1 MEIKKVTDAS
11 FRKYGRVLTG
21 IDFTELLAKMQ
32 ETPCP
37 ADIMYRAVSGRTGG
51 ASGL

>member
-21 IDFTELLAKMQ
+21 ID
-32 ETPCP
+32 
-37 ADIMYRAVSGRTGG
+37 YRAVSKNAGDAVSGGRH
-51 ASGL
+51 L